1 MVAEDGGGAGAS
13 VDDSEIVIT
22 KRLSGP
28 GSSVRIRIGGSA
40 RSPTENI
47 EKVTDNWP
55 ESRLSESG
63 PGLRETGSGPE
74 LPGKIQ
80 RNNELQRFGEC
91 RWLVCAVCTE
101 LGELPVVRDARPQI
115 VSLL

>member
-47 EKVTDNWP
+47 EEVTDNWP
-55 ESRLSESG
+55 G
-63 PGLRETGSGPE
+63 PGESRETGSGPDTGPAQ
-74 LPGKIQ
+74 PGKIL
-80 RNNELQRFGEC
+80 RNRELQQR
-91 RWLVCAVCTE
+91 
-101 LGELPVVRDARPQI
+101 LGE
-115 VSLL
+115 

>member
-1 MVAEDGGGAGAS
+1 M
-13 VDDSEIVIT
+13 IT
-22 KRLSGP
+22 KKLTGT

-55 ESRLSESG
+55 ESRLGESG
-63 PGLRETGSGPE
+63 QRETGSGPE
-74 LPGKIQ
+74 LPGKIP

-91 RWLVCAVCTE
+91 RWLR
-101 LGELPVVRDARPQI
+101 GECGVH
-115 VSLL
+115 